1 MLSPQQILDTYY
13 LEARRDLLE
22 IAALLDRYD
31 AAVEREATPITD
43 ENAKLTMMRQ
53 ALSQLSETNSP
64 STTRTADLLEL
75 FATLKA

>member
-31 AAVEREATPITD
+31 EALKRKDISTTNED
-43 ENAKLTMMRQ
+43 EKLIMIRR
-53 ALSQLSETNSP
+53 ALSQLAYANSP
-64 STTRTADLLEL
+64 SSNRTADLLNL
-75 FATLKA
+75 FATI